1 MIRHIY
7 KHKGRFDFE
16 AGGSID
22 NLEVVYHTSPSGYSP
37 DKKVIWLLHA
47 LTASSDAEGEWW
59 PDLVGPGKTIDTDKY
74 FVICANVL
82 GSACGSSG
90 PAQVNPKTGKPYY
103 LDFPKVTVHDTVVAF
118 DLLRESLGI
127 PSLDMVVSTSMG
139 GFMAFEWVAWK
150 PELFSKIF
158 FIATGA
164 RVTPWLTGFN
174 SAMKMAL
181 LADPTFMERKTLK
194 GGMDGLKAARTI
206 ALLTYRCEEGLFKQ
220 TEDSEDVMFADKA
233 GSYYRHQSSKFVKEW
248 DAYSY
253 LYVCNE
259 VDSNNVGRG
268 RGGVEKVL
276 GGIKADCCFVCMSSD
291 ELFPPE
297 DMKPWSEMV
306 PGARYFLIDTPYGHD
321 GFLIET
327 EKIGEI
333 LRPALE
339 EMSQNPLPCFSQR

>member
-7 KHKGRFDFE
+7 KHSGSFAFE

-22 NLEVVYHTSPSGYSP
+22 NLEVVYHTSSRGYQKG
-37 DKKVIWLLHA
+37 DKVIWLCHA

-59 PDLVGPGKTIDTDKY
+59 PALVGPGKLLDTDKY

-90 PAQVNPKTGKPYY
+90 PASTNPATGKPYY
-103 LDFPKVTVHDTVVAF
+103 LDFPKVTVHDSVVAF
-118 DLLRESLGI
+118 VLLRKHLGI
-127 PSLDMVVSTSMG
+127 NKIDMIVATSMG
-139 GFMAFEWVAWK
+139 GFMTFDWLAWK
-150 PELFSKIF
+150 PDLFDKVF

-174 SAMKMAL
+174 AAMKMAL
-181 LADPTFMERKTLK
+181 YADPTFKEKRSLK

-220 TEDSEDVMFADKA
+220 VEDSDDIMFADKA
-233 GSYYRHQSSKFVKEW
+233 ASYYRHQSSKFVKDW

-253 LYVCNE
+253 LYVCDQ

-268 RGGVEKVL
+268 RGGVENVL
-276 GGIKADCCFVCMSSD
+276 RAIKADCVFVCMSSD

-297 DMKPWSEMV
+297 DMRPWAEMV
-306 PGARYFLIDTPYGHD
+306 PGAKYHQIETPYGHD
-321 GFLIET
+321 GFLVET
-327 EKIGEI
+327 EAIARI
-333 LRPALE
+333 LTPY
-339 EMSQNPLPCFSQR
+339 LP

>member
-7 KHKGRFDFE
+7 RHSGSFGFE

-22 NLEVVYHTSPSGYSP
+22 NLEVVYHTSPWEYVPG
-37 DKKVIWLLHA
+37 KKVIWLCHA

-59 PDLVGPGKTIDTDKY
+59 PALVGPGKVIDTDKY

-90 PAQVNPKTGKPYY
+90 PASTNPKTGKPYY
-103 LDFPKVTVHDTVVAF
+103 FDFPKVTVHDTVKAF
-118 DLLRESLGI
+118 DLLREHLGI
-127 PSLDMVVSTSMG
+127 KTIDMIVSTSMG
-139 GFMAFEWVAWK
+139 GFMTFDWLAWK
-150 PELFSKIF
+150 PEIFTGKVF

-181 LADPTFMERKTLK
+181 YADPTFKEHKSLK

-220 TEDSEDVMFADKA
+220 IEDSPDVMFADKA
-233 GSYYRHQSSKFVKEW
+233 GSYYRHQSSKFVKDW

-253 LYVCNE
+253 LYVCDE
-259 VDSNNVGRG
+259 VDSNNVGRD

-276 GGIKADCCFVCMSSD
+276 NGIKADCTFVCMSSD

-306 PGARYFLIDTPYGHD
+306 PGAKYFQIETTYGHD

-327 EKIGEI
+327 EAIGRI
-333 LRPALE
+333 LTPE
-339 EMSQNPLPCFSQR
+339 LP

>member
-1 MIRHIY
+1 MMIRHKY
-7 KHKGRFDFE
+7 CHEGTFTFE

-22 NLEVVYHTSPSGYSP
+22 NLEVVYHTSPSGYSK

-59 PDLVGPGKTIDTDKY
+59 PALVGPGKLLDTEKF

-90 PAQVNPKTGKPYY
+90 PAQTNPRTRKPYY
-103 LDFPKVTVHDTVVAF
+103 LDFPRVTVHDTVVAF
-118 DLLRESLGI
+118 DLLREHLGI
-127 PSLDMVVSTSMG
+127 EKIDMMISTSMG
-139 GFMAFEWVAWK
+139 GFMAFDWVAWK
-150 PELFSKIF
+150 PSLFRSIY

-181 LADPTFMERKTLK
+181 QADPTFKECRSLK
-194 GGMDGLKAARTI
+194 GGMYGLKAARTI

-220 TEDSEDVMFADKA
+220 EEDSPDVMFADKA
-233 GSYYRHQSSKFVKEW
+233 GSYYRHQSSKFVSTW

-253 LYVCNE
+253 LFVCDE

-276 GGIKADCCFVCMSSD
+276 GQIKADCTFVCMASD

-306 PGARYFLIDTPYGHD
+306 PGAKFHLVETPYGHD

-327 EKIGEI
+327 DAIGDI
-333 LRPALE
+333 LRPGVESLLCGA
-339 EMSQNPLPCFSQR
+339 